1 MTLRATRW
9 TTGEPTH
16 IRLVERYF
24 TYHAFKHTVRGS
36 PPPMNSTVAAA
47 IPWDVVLST
56 VGGVLATLVGVLV
69 GGAISSR
76 AQTRHWTLTTQA
88 EACAGVLREYAQV
101 SLALTQASLRPEPL
115 PEGGQL
121 LSWAGWHQAL
131 GVVNL
136 VANHRIVA
144 AAHRIDAVFWE
155 LSLRVRR
162 GELKGSEWFAA
173 RNRMEDAR
181 LDFVNTA
188 RQVLARPG
196 PDLPRLSGR
205 PEPSDPIWREPT
217 ADQPTPVPGAPT
229 QSQDSS

>member
-115 PEGGQL
+115 PEGD
-121 LSWAGWHQAL
+121 
-131 GVVNL
+131 NC
-136 VANHRIVA
+136 
-144 AAHRIDAVFWE
+144 
-155 LSLRVRR
+155 
-162 GELKGSEWFAA
+162 
-173 RNRMEDAR
+173 
-181 LDFVNTA
+181 
-188 RQVLARPG
+188 
-196 PDLPRLSGR
+196 
-205 PEPSDPIWREPT
+205 
-217 ADQPTPVPGAPT
+217 
-229 QSQDSS
+229 

>member
-76 AQTRHWTLTTQA
+76 AQTRHWTLHNPGG
-88 EACAGVLREYAQV
+88 GVRRR
-101 SLALTQASLRPEPL
+101 LA
-115 PEGGQL
+115 
-121 LSWAGWHQAL
+121 
-131 GVVNL
+131 
-136 VANHRIVA
+136 
-144 AAHRIDAVFWE
+144 
-155 LSLRVRR
+155 RVRP
-162 GELKGSEWFAA
+162 S
-173 RNRMEDAR
+173 
-181 LDFVNTA
+181 V
-188 RQVLARPG
+188 PG
-196 PDLPRLSGR
+196 PDAGELTS
-205 PEPSDPIWREPT
+205 
-217 ADQPTPVPGAPT
+217 
-229 QSQDSS
+229 